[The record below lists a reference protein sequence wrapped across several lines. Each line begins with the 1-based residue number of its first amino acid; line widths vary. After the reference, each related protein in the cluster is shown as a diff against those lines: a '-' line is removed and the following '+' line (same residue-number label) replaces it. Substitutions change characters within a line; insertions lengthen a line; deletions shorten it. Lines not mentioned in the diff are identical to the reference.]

1 MDLILKHS
9 FFLLIIILIIII
21 QLLMFITLLKYKN
34 YKNKEEYLI
43 LTNQI
48 STLIILFIISAYI
61 VIWYIINYEE
71 IIFKIT
77 NYIFNVY
84 IIFLYTINYMIVLEY
99 YYTYT
104 YPIHFLSYLLKL
116 NVNIKNYHKLFFLSV
131 LIFSTIFDLLY
142 CDIDYHI
149 YNIFRNNE
157 YIHLNTSFLFQCN
170 NFQELRSK
178 GQDNPKN
185 LFPFLLTNKYK
196 GFILMAICL
205 FTLFHIIFL
214 LCKIGKFYFNNNNL
228 LKKKLRIKLII
239 TILYLFYAITS
250 IFGESEQSDLINSF
264 FILVILF
271 VDNLVLL
278 IKYSESKFV
287 QVRLNKTFIGKMGKK
302 INKCLNKKEKILPLT
317 YSTDNLDNF
326 SSSLINDSSNSFNM
340 SLNAYEHELVLMYQN
355 DIFFEDY
362 YLSFFDQLLNIIT
375 ISLYKLYNSKVF
387 STKEIKD
394 KKLSTQLNIT
404 VSSISGGGISGLS
417 SPRMNEEIIMPE
429 DLSTFIFY
437 KNHNINDY
445 SLFQDILDN
454 SNIIYNR
461 DLKVTIHS
469 YYFNSCMN
477 NIIDKNYLSKNIAN
491 SLISH
496 MLVKSRNTNSSI
508 SSHDQEIPNYNY
520 FSLTVENAKELYFKN
535 LKNICFKTYDKKL
548 TLEMFETNEESNN
561 LSLSSINKKDNN
573 ISDLINK
580 YFIYIETK
588 GINNTFLPLILGI
601 FKIKINHFKPLL
613 IILTDN
619 SIVENVPIKNFTN
632 WQLIRFKEKGLIK
645 VGSSRYDKNSII
657 KDDIIFKRVNWN
669 EKKFNKECQIKLL
682 NYEEVKNILL
692 SDINFL
698 KKGGCYKFNLLL
710 MYYEYDSN
718 QTKESYKENEVIK
731 IKKSKNNSPEI
742 VNEILPKGY
751 QLDDS
756 KISSDTDI
764 DFLKNSTVYL
774 GGNNSINNS
783 NENNT
788 KIKNDNEI
796 QVITDKILDDNYNV
810 NNREINQ
817 NIIKFSEQINING
830 YDGIFDNYN
839 CLCFFVFEN
848 IFENQIDYQYNY
860 DFYKN
865 YMYKIMK
872 YFTSLKKIENKDK
885 DNIKVIQ

>member
-1 MDLILKHS
+1 MDLNLIHS
-9 FFLLIIILIIII
+9 FFLVITILIIII
-21 QLLMFITLLKYKN
+21 QLLMISSLLKYKN

-48 STLIILFIISAYI
+48 CTLIILFIFSVYI
-61 VIWYIINYEE
+61 VIWYIIKINE
-71 IIFKIT
+71 IVFKIT

-84 IIFLYTINYMIVLEY
+84 IIFLYITNYMIVLEY

-104 YPIHFLSYLLKL
+104 YPIHFFSYLLKMD
-116 NVNIKNYHKLFFLSV
+116 VNIKNYHNLFFLSL
-131 LIFSTIFDLLY
+131 LILTIIFDLLY
-142 CDIDYHI
+142 CEIDFI
-149 YNIFRNNE
+149 KDFFINNE
-157 YIHLNTSFLFQCN
+157 YIHLNSSFLFQCN
-170 NFQELRSK
+170 NFGELGSNV
-178 GQDNPKN
+178 QDNNKN
-185 LFPFLLTNKYK
+185 LFPFVLTNKYK

-205 FTLFHIIFL
+205 LTLIHIIFL
-214 LCKIGKFYFNNNNL
+214 LCKIGKFYFKNYNL
-228 LKKKLRIKLII
+228 LKKKLKIKLFII
-239 TILYLFYAITS
+239 ILYLFYAITS
-250 IFGESEQSDLINSF
+250 IFEGSELSDLINSF
-264 FILVILF
+264 LILIILF

-287 QVRLNKTFIGKMGKK
+287 QVRLNKTFIGVMGGY

-317 YSTDNLDNF
+317 YSIENLENI
-326 SSSLINDSSNSFNM
+326 SSSLIEGSSKSFNI
-340 SLNAYEHELVLMYQN
+340 SLNAFEHELLLMYQN

-362 YLSFFDQLLNIIT
+362 YLSFFDQFLNIIT
-375 ISLYKLYNSKVF
+375 SSLYKLYNSKVF
-387 STKEIKD
+387 STKEVNN
-394 KKLSTQLNIT
+394 KKLSKQMNIT
-404 VSSISGGGISGLS
+404 VSSISGGGISGINS
-417 SPRMNEEIIMPE
+417 SRINEEIIMPE
-429 DLSTFIFY
+429 DLSTFTFY

-445 SLFQDILDN
+445 TLFQDILDN

-461 DLKVTIHS
+461 DLKVTINL

-477 NIIDKNYLSKNIAN
+477 NIIDKNYSSNYIAK

-496 MLVKSRNTNSSI
+496 MLIKSRNPSSST
-508 SSHDQEIPNYNY
+508 SSPYQEMPNYNY
-520 FSLTVENAKELYFKN
+520 SSLTVENAKELYFKN
-535 LKNICFKTYDKKL
+535 LKNICFKTFDKKL
-548 TLEMFETNEESNN
+548 TLEMFETNEELNN
-561 LSLSSINKKDNN
+561 LRLNSLNKKDNN
-573 ISDLINK
+573 ISELINK
-580 YFIYIETK
+580 YFIYVETK

-645 VGSSRYDKNSII
+645 VGSSRYNKNSII
-657 KDDIIFKRVNWN
+657 EDDIIFKRVNYK
-669 EKKFNKECQIKLL
+669 EKKFNKECQIKLI

-710 MYYEYDSN
+710 MYYEYDNN
-718 QTKESYKENEVIK
+718 QTKESCKENEVIK
-731 IKKSKNNSPEI
+731 IKKSKNNSPQI

-751 QLDDS
+751 LFENS
-756 KISSDTDI
+756 KISSDSDTDT
-764 DFLKNSTVYL
+764 LKHSTVYL
-774 GGNNSINNS
+774 GGNNSSHNS
-783 NENNT
+783 NKKNDKT
-788 KIKNDNEI
+788 KNDNEI
-796 QVITDKILDDNYNV
+796 QIITDKVLDDNYNV

-839 CLCFFVFEN
+839 CLCFFTFEN

-872 YFTSLKKIENKDK
+872 YFTSLKKKENKDK
-885 DNIKVIQ
+885 DNIELIK